1 MSERNSVRTCFG
13 ACAAGSSIALPI
25 GKHAFACSSS
35 PLQFHDRAG
44 AFWGKVCPRLIGR
57 KSFLL
62 RKAIN
67 IDCQILTYVE
77 ELRWVARIVL
87 ARRRHMTASAMPNPA
102 YCHMLVAC
110 SANTP
115 GAPARRPSMEAH

>member
-13 ACAAGSSIALPI
+13 ACAAGSSIAIPI
-25 GKHAFACSSS
+25 GKHAFASSSS

-44 AFWGKVCPRLIGR
+44 AFWGKVRPRLIGR

-77 ELRWVARIVL
+77 ELRWVARIML
-87 ARRRHMTASAMPNPA
+87 ARRPA
-102 YCHMLVAC
+102 HDGVGHAESCLLSYAC
-110 SANTP
+110 RLLGEHS
-115 GAPARRPSMEAH
+115 RRA